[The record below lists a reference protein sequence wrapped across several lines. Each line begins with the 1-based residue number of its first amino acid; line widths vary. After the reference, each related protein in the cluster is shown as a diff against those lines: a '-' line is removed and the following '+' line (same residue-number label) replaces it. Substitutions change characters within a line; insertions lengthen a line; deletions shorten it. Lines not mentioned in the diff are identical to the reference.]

1 MSSDNWFKFIDE
13 MQQQIDRDIL
23 KEMKERFQLLT
34 FTPIT
39 GKVGI

>member
-23 KEMKERFQLLT
+23 KEMKERF
-34 FTPIT
+34 
-39 GKVGI
+39 